1 MIDRMRSRTI
11 TTFVSSTARH
21 ALSLALILTLLVNID
36 PAAAGSGS
44 VQDPYIVPMASGVPR
59 IDGTLDE
66 TLWENALRLALEF
79 EVSPGENVTPPVRT
93 EVFLVYDE
101 SSLYA
106 AFRCFDPNPSA
117 IQAHFRD
124 RDRLGSEDYVG
135 ICLDTFNDERRNFLL
150 MVNPIGIQSDQ
161 IESETGG
168 SSWDA
173 IWESA
178 GRVTEW
184 GYEIEMKVPFN
195 QLRFQHVD
203 GTQVWGF
210 DAIRFYPRDHEHLI
224 GTFPRD
230 RSNNCY
236 RCQMLKVEGFRG
248 ATPGHNIEISP
259 TLTGVRTDSRDDFPV
274 GDFRTAHEEA
284 DFGIT
289 TKWGITPNMMFS
301 GTINPDFSQVEAD
314 AFQLDINQP
323 FALYYSERRP
333 FFTEG
338 ADFFDTLKDAVYT
351 RTIRDPT
358 WGLKLTGKEGSNTV
372 GAYVVRDGITNLIFP
387 GSQGSRSAS
396 LDMNSTATV
405 LRYKRDIGS
414 RYTVGALFTDRE
426 GADYFN
432 RLVSLDMD
440 LRLTQSDQIQIHLLG
455 SSTSYPDV
463 TAAEFGQGEGTLT
476 DGFAAFEW
484 DHSTRTHYIWLDYDE
499 VGENF
504 RADLGFIP
512 MVGYRNVEGGY
523 FYTWN
528 AEQGSWW
535 DRFRLGG
542 EFAHY
547 EERSGRLLLKSWEV
561 WGSYSG
567 TMQSYLSGEASGATQ
582 AYNGRLFDLARFAFQ
597 GWLRP
602 VRDLS
607 AGFTLLFGDHIDYSN
622 TRNAERLYIRP
633 WMNLNLGRHLVVEM
647 AHTYEH
653 LDVAPG
659 RLYKANISYLSLVYQ
674 MNRRIFLRSIV
685 QYVRYERNVE
695 HYAFDIDPEFE
706 NVSSQLLFS
715 YKINP
720 RTMVYLGYSDNHFGN
735 QDFNLTQSDRTFF
748 MKIGYALSI

>member
-1 MIDRMRSRTI
+1 LNNGILHATG
-11 TTFVSSTARH
+11 TVVST
-21 ALSLALILTLLVNID
+21 LFLASILTLLVDID
-36 PAAAGSGS
+36 PADAAGSGS
-44 VQDPYIVPMASGVPR
+44 ARNPYIVPMVSGTLR

-66 TLWENALRLALEF
+66 SLWENALRLELGY

-93 EVFLVYDE
+93 EVLIVYDE

-106 AFRCFDPNPSA
+106 AFRCFDPDPST
-117 IQAHFRD
+117 IQAHYRD
-124 RDRLGSEDYVG
+124 RDRLDNEDFVG

-150 MVNPIGIQSDQ
+150 LVNPIGIQSDQ

-178 GRVTEW
+178 GRITEW
-184 GYEIEMKVPFN
+184 GYEVEMKVRFN
-195 QLRFQHVD
+195 QLRFQRVD

-210 DAIRFYPRDHEHLI
+210 DAVRFYPRSHEHLI

-230 RSNNCY
+230 RNNNCY
-236 RCQMLKVEGFRG
+236 RCQMLKIEGFRG

-259 TLTGVRTDSRDDFPV
+259 TVTGVRTDSREDFPS
-274 GDFRTAHEEA
+274 GDFQTVHEEA

-289 TKWGITPNMMFS
+289 TKWGVTPNMMFS
-301 GTINPDFSQVEAD
+301 GTVNPDFSQVEAD

-351 RTIRDPT
+351 RTIRDPS
-358 WGLKLTGKEGSNTV
+358 WGLKLTGKEGANTV
-372 GAYVVRDGITNLIFP
+372 GAYVVRDEITNLIFP
-387 GSQGSRSAS
+387 GSQGSRSTS
-396 LDMNSTATV
+396 LDMNSTAAV

-414 RYTVGALFTDRE
+414 KYTVGALFTDRE
-426 GADYFN
+426 GKNYFN
-432 RLVSLDMD
+432 RMASLDMD
-440 LRLTQSDQIQIHLLG
+440 LRVTQSDQIQIHLLG
-455 SSTSYPDV
+455 SSTSYPDE
-463 TAAEFGQGEGTLT
+463 TAAEFGQDGGTLT

-499 VGENF
+499 VGGNF

-528 AEQGSWW
+528 AEERSWW
-535 DRFRLGG
+535 SRFRLGG
-542 EFAHY
+542 ELAHY
-547 EERSGRLLLKSWEV
+547 EERSGKLLEKKWEV

-567 TMQSYLSGEASGATQ
+567 TMQSYLYGEASGATQ
-582 AYNGRLFDLARFAFQ
+582 AYNGLLFDLVRFAFQ

-602 VRDLS
+602 VSDLS
-607 AGFTLLFGDHIDYSN
+607 VGFTALYGDHIDYSN
-622 TRNAERLYIRP
+622 TRGGERLYLHP
-633 WMNLNLGRHLVVEM
+633 WMDLNLGRHLIIELS
-647 AHTYEH
+647 HTYEH

-659 RLYKANISYLSLVYQ
+659 RLYTANIGYLSFVYQ
-674 MNRRIFLRSIV
+674 MNRRMFFRSII
-685 QYVRYERNVE
+685 QYVWYRRNTE
-695 HYAFDIDPEFE
+695 NYTFDIDPEFE
-706 NVSSQLLFS
+706 NFFSQLLFS

-720 RTMVYLGYSDNHFGN
+720 QTMLYLGYSDNHFGN
-735 QDFNLTQSDRTFF
+735 QDFSLTQSDRTFF
-748 MKIGYALSI
+748 MKVGYALSI